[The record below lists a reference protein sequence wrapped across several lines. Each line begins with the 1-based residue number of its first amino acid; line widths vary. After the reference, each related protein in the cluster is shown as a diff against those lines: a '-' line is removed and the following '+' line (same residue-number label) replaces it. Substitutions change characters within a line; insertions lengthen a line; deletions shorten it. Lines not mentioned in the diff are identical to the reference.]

1 MDDLDLLKE
10 LPGRVD
16 PPDEEAK
23 RRMRALMRARM
34 GTGSA
39 RRSRPVVKVGLLGIA
54 AVLTAASLAA
64 AIAIHP
70 WTDDQ
75 PVTIGVGIYPAGSG
89 SEGGTK
95 VEISDPN
102 GLLTTPADLTAAVAE
117 FAPAIRLPEG
127 GTFDMW
133 TQHVNTGET
142 MTGHAAMGFETPIGT
157 DRTSVVVG
165 MVEVSQ
171 CQWAEQW
178 LNASAQGDQAGAQQA
193 VQILGGVGE
202 WMQVAVSE
210 DPAYLVDLLD
220 QMKNGEKTG
229 IQRFENGCAYM
240 GSWGNTPAEQDAK
253 ATGDLT
259 SAAQTAQ
266 DYLLSGGD
274 AGAFDPSTAGLL
286 AQNVEWTDSTM
297 QPVPALPGAI
307 FIARSGGAGVT
318 LVSVSEAGT
327 QFCAVITDTEVVHG
341 TTTHDLNVVPNLLP
355 DGSTGAKAAD
365 PSPVD
370 CTPGGW

>member
-16 PPDEEAK
+16 PPDEETK
-23 RRMRALMRARM
+23 YRMRAQMETRI
-34 GTGSA
+34 TSA
-39 RRSRPVVKVGLLGIA
+39 PVRSSRRVVNIGLLGIA
-54 AVLTAASLAA
+54 AALTAASLAA

-75 PVTIGVGIYPAGSG
+75 PVTIGVGTYPAGSG
-89 SEGGTK
+89 SEGSTK
-95 VEISDPN
+95 VEISDPS

-133 TQHVNTGET
+133 TQHINAGET
-142 MTGHAAMGFETPIGT
+142 MTGHTAMGFPVQI
-157 DRTSVVVG
+157 RISRNSVVVD
-165 MVEVSQ
+165 MVGIAE
-171 CQWAEQW
+171 CQWAQQW
-178 LNASAQGDQAGAQQA
+178 LNASAQEDQAGAQQA

-210 DPAYLVDLLD
+210 DPAYLADLLD

-259 SAAQTAQ
+259 SAVGTAQ
-266 DYLLSGGD
+266 DYLVSGGD
-274 AGAFDPSTAGLL
+274 PGAFDYSKAGRL
-286 AQNVEWTDSTM
+286 APNFEWTDSTM
-297 QPVPALPGAI
+297 QPVPAIPGAI
-307 FIARSGGAGVT
+307 FIARSARAGVT

-327 QFCAVITDTEVVHG
+327 QFCAVVTDSQVVHG
-341 TTTHDLNVVPNLLP
+341 TTTHDLNVVPDELP

-370 CTPGGW
+370 CTTGGW

>member
-10 LPGRVD
+10 LPGRID
-16 PPDEEAK
+16 PPDAETK
-23 RRMRALMRARM
+23 GRMQTCVETRIASAP
-34 GTGSA
+34 A
-39 RRSRPVVKVGLLGIA
+39 RRSRRVVKVGLLGIA

-75 PVTIGVGIYPAGSG
+75 PVTIGVGVYPAGSG
-89 SEGGTK
+89 SEGSTK

-133 TQHVNTGET
+133 TQHINTGET
-142 MTGHAAMGFETPIGT
+142 MTGHAAMGFEVPIGT
-157 DRTSVVVG
+157 DRAWVVQEMVG
-165 MVEVSQ
+165 VSQ

-178 LNASAQGDQAGAQQA
+178 LNASAQGDQAGAQRAIQT
-193 VQILGGVGE
+193 LGGVDA
-202 WMQVAVSE
+202 WMQAAGNRG
-210 DPAYLVDLLD
+210 DPSMVEFLD
-220 QMKNGEKTG
+220 QMRNGDRAAV
-229 IQRFENGCAYM
+229 QRFENGCAYM

-266 DYLLSGGD
+266 DYLQSAGD
-274 AGAFDPSTAGLL
+274 AGAFDPSTAGRL
-286 AQNVEWTDSTM
+286 APNTEWTDSTV
-297 QPVPALPGAI
+297 QPVPALPGGI
-307 FIARSGGAGVT
+307 FIARSAGAGVT

-327 QFCAVITDTEVVHG
+327 QFCAVVTDTTVVHG
-341 TTTHDLNVVPNLLP
+341 TTTHDLNVVP
-355 DGSTGAKAAD
+355 DGTGAKAAD

>member
-16 PPDEEAK
+16 PPDEETK
-23 RRMRALMRARM
+23 QRIRALMRARM
-34 GTGSA
+34 ETGSA
-39 RRSRPVVKVGLLGIA
+39 RRSRRVVKVGLLGIA

-75 PVTIGVGIYPAGSG
+75 PVTIGVGVYPAGSG
-89 SEGGTK
+89 SEGSIK

-102 GLLTTPADLTAAVAE
+102 GMLTTPADLTAAVAE
-117 FAPAIRLPEG
+117 FAPAIRLPDG

-142 MTGHAAMGFETPIGT
+142 MTGHAAMGFEVQIGT
-157 DRTSVVVG
+157 DRASVVEG
-165 MVEVSQ
+165 MVGVSQ

-178 LNASAQGDQAGAQQA
+178 LNASAQGDPAGAQQA
-193 VQILGGVGE
+193 VRILGSVDA
-202 WMQVAVSE
+202 WMQAAANGGAPSM
-210 DPAYLVDLLD
+210 VDFLD
-220 QMKNGEKTG
+220 QMKSGNRAAV
-229 IQRFENGCAYM
+229 QRFENGCAYM

-259 SAAQTAQ
+259 SAVGTAR

-274 AGAFDPSTAGLL
+274 AGAFDPSTALRL
-286 AQNVEWTDSTM
+286 AQNVEWTDSTV
-297 QPVPALPGAI
+297 QPVPALPGGI
-307 FIARSGGAGVT
+307 FIARSAGAGVT

-327 QFCAVITDTEVVHG
+327 QFCAVVTDTAVVHG
-341 TTTHDLNVVPNLLP
+341 TTTHDLNVVP
-355 DGSTGAKAAD
+355 DGSGAKAAD